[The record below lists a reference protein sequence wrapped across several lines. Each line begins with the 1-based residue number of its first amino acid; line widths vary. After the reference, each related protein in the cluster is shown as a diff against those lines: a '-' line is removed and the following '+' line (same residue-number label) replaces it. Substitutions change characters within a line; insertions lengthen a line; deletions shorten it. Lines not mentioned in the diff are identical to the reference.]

1 MMNGRNWRDV
11 VALVQTEWHH
21 LTTINTSDR
30 RWAMPFCAALASG
43 LPLLVGAYFG
53 QLNFGLVSS
62 LGGLVFVYTPKTPL
76 SHRMVVLM
84 ACAFGMS
91 ASHALGVMAHFWPL
105 LLVPVLTFIAIL
117 VTMVCRFYA
126 VGPPGSL
133 FFVMAAAIG
142 AYAPGELMQ
151 IPQSVGLLTL
161 GALLACLIAFFY
173 SLYHLR
179 QQAAEPVRPLPP
191 ASFDFVVVDSVVIG
205 VFVGLSLTVAQVLR
219 LERAYWVPISCMAVM
234 QGGSLRAVWNK
245 QVQRIVG
252 TAVGLLLAWALLML
266 VLDAWRV
273 ALLMMA
279 LTFCIEV
286 LVVRHYGLAVIF
298 ITPLTILLA
307 EAAYLGQ
314 GSSAVM
320 LQARLWDTVLGS
332 VVGLLGG
339 GCLHSPRLRASLGP
353 WLRKWAPTLS
363 KG

>member
-11 VALVQTEWHH
+11 VALVQTEIRH
-21 LTTINTSDR
+21 LTAINTSDR
-30 RWAMPFCAALASG
+30 RWAMPFCAALATG
-43 LPLLVGAYFG
+43 LPLLLGAYWKH
-53 QLNFGLVSS
+53 LNFGLVSS

-91 ASHALGVMAHFWPL
+91 ACFALGVMTHFWPL

-133 FFVMAAAIG
+133 FFIMAAAIG
-142 AYAPGELMQ
+142 AYAPGELLQM
-151 IPQSVGLLTL
+151 PQSVGLLTL

-191 ASFDFVVVDSVVIG
+191 ASFDFVIYDSVVIG
-205 VFVGLSLTVAQVLR
+205 GFVGLSLVVAQVLHM
-219 LERAYWVPISCMAVM
+219 ERAYWVPMSCMAVM
-234 QGGSLRAVWNK
+234 QGATLRAVWHK

-252 TAVGLLLAWALLML
+252 TAVGLLLAWALLQL
-266 VLDAWRV
+266 VLDPWRV
-273 ALLMMA
+273 ALLMMT

-286 LVVRHYGLAVIF
+286 LIVRHYGLAVIF
-298 ITPLTILLA
+298 ITPLTIFLA

-314 GSSAVM
+314 GSSTVM
-320 LQARLWDTVLGS
+320 LQARLWDSVLGS

-339 GCLHSPRLRASLGP
+339 VFLHSPRLRASLGR
-353 WLRKWAPTLS
+353 WLRQLAPARS
-363 KG
+363 RG